1 MPDELEIDDL
11 TVELGGVPVLDGV
24 SLVAPAGKTTAVLGP
39 SGGGKTTLLRAVTGL
54 EAVTGG
60 RIVVGGRD
68 VTDLPAHRRGVG
80 LAFQDRALFAHRNV
94 AANVGFGLRMAGR
107 SAADISR
114 RVDEV
119 LELVGLSGFGSRRV
133 DRLSGGEAQRVA
145 LARALAPE
153 PGVLCL
159 DEPLGALDRVLHDRL
174 MAELRTL
181 FDGLSTTV
189 VHVTHDQREALALA
203 DHLVV
208 MGGGSVLQSG
218 DPVEVWQ
225 RPATVEVAAFLGQD
239 VLVDPSMV
247 TGGSAAWEAAAVGAE
262 AVVVRP
268 EAVVLGSASGA
279 GGASGFG
286 NDGIITEVTFEG
298 DRTVMV
304 VEVPGMPPLRAVA
317 QAVPPQVG
325 DRVGVTIDVAGT
337 WPVRS
342 TGRQSASSPTGHD
355 TPVPPSP
362 Q

>member
-80 LAFQDRALFAHRNV
+80 LAFQDRALFPHRNV
-94 AANVGFGLRMAGR
+94 AANVGFGLRMAGW
-107 SAADISR
+107 SAADITR

-355 TPVPPSP
+355 TPVPPRP